1 MKNKKLIIDIMA
13 LIKTSENKTGKDLKQ
28 LQIDL
33 TNKIKIEDQKE
44 MSQQL
49 QKEVKEYIADVS
61 EYKQDGINTKINY
74 QLTLPEITSYNVFIK
89 LNDIINPN
97 NSFSQ
102 DLIRKIQITAIE
114 KELELIKEIRQNY
127 TTSYPIPNEF
137 TSTMYQQELFL
148 AGLKERIQILDKLE
162 KSQIKIQKT
171 KKKLTMPPKP
181 KKEILKIEQTRVEYL
196 TTQLA
201 YQTVRATYNEAM
213 LKNELMYTKGLP
225 GEIKEEKLEEL
236 QYKKTY
242 LKIEVEKEKLKLY
255 YLTSEITKEEYEEEI
270 RKISYQEIKE
280 GKKTFVKLNN
290 KKQV

>member
-44 MSQQL
+44 ISQQL

>member
-1 MKNKKLIIDIMA
+1 MKNKKLIIDIMT

-44 MSQQL
+44 ISQQL

-201 YQTVRATYNEAM
+201 YQTVRAAYNEAM

-236 QYKKTY
+236 QYKKKY

>member
-1 MKNKKLIIDIMA
+1 MKNKKLIIDIMT

-44 MSQQL
+44 ISQQL